1 MLSRRGLIS
10 SALAS
15 IPAAALR
22 PLLAAVPV
30 LETYNGARNSLLT
43 LDMINREAIRLFT
56 ESNAFLKNISGQYE
70 EEFDQEYEEEFG
82 REDAQIGTTLR
93 IRLPYANEVRDA

>member
-22 PLLAAVPV
+22 PLLAAVPALGGMYNV
-30 LETYNGARNSLLT
+30 LTMRTVY
-43 LDMINREAIRLFT
+43 REAFMLFAS
-56 ESNAFLKNISGQYE
+56 SNPFLQAIDKQ
-70 EEFDQEYEEEFG
+70 YEEEFG
-82 REDAQIGTTLR
+82 REGAKIGTTLR
-93 IRLPYANEVRDA
+93 IRLPNSYEVRDV